1 MPYEISYV
9 PSAAKAIR
17 KLDKQTA
24 IKVVNAISELANNP
38 RPNGCIQLRG
48 GNGEYRIRVGS
59 YRIIY
64 DIHDQELIIL
74 VLRVGHRREIYR

>member
-1 MPYEISYV
+1 MG
-9 PSAAKAIR
+9 
-17 KLDKQTA
+17 
-24 IKVVNAISELANNP
+24 ELANNP
-38 RPNGCIQLRG
+38 RPHGCIQLWG

-64 DIHDQELIIL
+64 DIQDQELIIL